1 LHIFIQAQ
9 PKYCKNVV
17 AEINDSFFEED
28 RTNQIFQL
36 TRSILALICM
46 FHTLFSQEQGMMK
59 QFFFLQKNM
68 VIFNGS
74 LREKSQLTMEDFAI
88 ETHDLDAA
96 EASGD
101 SASSFIS

>member
-1 LHIFIQAQ
+1 
-9 PKYCKNVV
+9 
-17 AEINDSFFEED
+17 
-28 RTNQIFQL
+28 
-36 TRSILALICM
+36 
-46 FHTLFSQEQGMMK
+46 MMK